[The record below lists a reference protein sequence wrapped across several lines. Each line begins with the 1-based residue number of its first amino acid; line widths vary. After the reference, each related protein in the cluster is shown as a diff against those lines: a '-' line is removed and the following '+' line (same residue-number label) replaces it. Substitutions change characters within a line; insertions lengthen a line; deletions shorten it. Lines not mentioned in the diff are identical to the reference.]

1 MYVGL
6 VSNGGNI
13 PADECLA
20 GVVAIPI
27 ALASAMDAQ
36 SAIVL
41 ALPFGLLG
49 VLMDQ
54 IKRFI
59 NGYFANLADKYAEQ
73 GNDKGIERC
82 AVLYPMAAGL
92 ILRFPP
98 VFVLIY
104 FGTELVQ
111 KILEALPV
119 WFTNGLNVAG
129 GVLPALG
136 FAITIFVV
144 GKNMLIP
151 FFVLG
156 FFFVQY
162 FQISTIGAAIFGTC
176 MAMLIILFRR
186 ESEAA

>member
-1 MYVGL
+1 
-6 VSNGGNI
+6 
-13 PADECLA
+13 
-20 GVVAIPI
+20 
-27 ALASAMDAQ
+27 
-36 SAIVL
+36 
-41 ALPFGLLG
+41 
-49 VLMDQ
+49 MDQ